1 MLKSIFEEVVVAQ
14 PLHWNMHR
22 PIPPLPDT
30 DRRSPQLYVPPRN
43 RQHQR
48 HLAERSRKTS
58 LLRHVCA
65 VSTVAA
71 QAGSALALLAVVRTI
86 APGARAGAVTAS
98 AIFAVRSRRPRPA
111 KTEYRGSQIVI
122 NHRCAKRTTVSALR
136 KVRKKKRAAT
146 SVKKRGRFACKPAT
160 GARFSEAL

>member
-48 HLAERSRKTS
+48 HLAERSRKTAPLRRKGLRS
-58 LLRHVCA
+58 FDCDGSEKSANGLRARLLNVVLRPLSENRRPIPTEVPCGHFWRHLLV
-65 VSTVAA
+65 TK
-71 QAGSALALLAVVRTI
+71 GGKSAPRRKRRIEGRDA
-86 APGARAGAVTAS
+86 
-98 AIFAVRSRRPRPA
+98 SRRIDRKIFLLSKFFFCA
-111 KTEYRGSQIVI
+111 FGLIQKHQKIK
-122 NHRCAKRTTVSALR
+122 HREK
-136 KVRKKKRAAT
+136 
-146 SVKKRGRFACKPAT
+146 
-160 GARFSEAL
+160 

>member
-86 APGARAGAVTAS
+86 VPDARAAAVTSS
-98 AIFAVRSRRPRPA
+98 AIFIVRSPQA
-111 KTEYRGSQIVI
+111 GG
-122 NHRCAKRTTVSALR
+122 C
-136 KVRKKKRAAT
+136 T
-146 SVKKRGRFACKPAT
+146 S
-160 GARFSEAL
+160 SEAGERDSQL

>member
-1 MLKSIFEEVVVAQ
+1 MIIDSLVTGQVCSTRRYRPISNGAGAVVLKSIFEEVVVAQ

-86 APGARAGAVTAS
+86 VPDARAAAVTSS
-98 AIFAVRSRRPRPA
+98 AIFIVRSPQA
-111 KTEYRGSQIVI
+111 GGLLNV
-122 NHRCAKRTTVSALR
+122 
-136 KVRKKKRAAT
+136 
-146 SVKKRGRFACKPAT
+146 
-160 GARFSEAL
+160 

>member
-48 HLAERSRKTS
+48 HLAERSRKTAPLRRKGLRS
-58 LLRHVCA
+58 FDCDGSEKSANGLRARLLN
-65 VSTVAA
+65 
-71 QAGSALALLAVVRTI
+71 VVLR
-86 APGARAGAVTAS
+86 PLS
-98 AIFAVRSRRPRPA
+98 ENRRPIP
-111 KTEYRGSQIVI
+111 TEVPCGHFWRHLLVTKGGKNCSSQEKS
-122 NHRCAKRTTVSALR
+122 N
-136 KVRKKKRAAT
+136 
-146 SVKKRGRFACKPAT
+146 
-160 GARFSEAL
+160 

>member
-71 QAGSALALLAVVRTI
+71 QAGYALALLAVVRTI
-86 APGARAGAVTAS
+86 VPDARAAAVTSS
-98 AIFAVRSRRPRPA
+98 AIFIVRSPQA
-111 KTEYRGSQIVI
+111 GGLLNV
-122 NHRCAKRTTVSALR
+122 
-136 KVRKKKRAAT
+136 
-146 SVKKRGRFACKPAT
+146 
-160 GARFSEAL
+160 